1 MILFLGVWEM
11 GKYFKVVLPIALIIM
26 IIAIV
31 FYKKYNIKEPTITI
45 NFNISKLTED
55 KFNRLERVNY
65 EDSGI
70 SDFRILT
77 YKVDMKQSN
86 GITSRKI
93 VIPDIEKVINTIDK
107 MRVIQMTGW
116 EQDNS
121 EEKFALYN
129 YEFIYYSKGLND
141 EDVKKA
147 LSSKVIT
154 VSWETI
160 NGKATT
166 KKFNVGN
173 KTKIK

>member
-1 MILFLGVWEM
+1 MGGCEL
-11 GKYFKVVLPIALIIM
+11 GKYLKVVVPIVLIIM

-31 FYKKYNIKEPTITI
+31 FYKKENVEEPTITI
-45 NFNISKLTED
+45 KFNISKLTED
-55 KFNRLERVNY
+55 EFNRLERVNY

-107 MRVIQMTGW
+107 TRVIHMTGW
-116 EQDNS
+116 EQDNA
-121 EEKFALYN
+121 EENFANYS

-147 LSSKVIT
+147 LSSKVVT

-160 NGKATT
+160 DGKATT
-166 KKFNVGN
+166 KRFNVGN
-173 KTKIK
+173 LTKIK